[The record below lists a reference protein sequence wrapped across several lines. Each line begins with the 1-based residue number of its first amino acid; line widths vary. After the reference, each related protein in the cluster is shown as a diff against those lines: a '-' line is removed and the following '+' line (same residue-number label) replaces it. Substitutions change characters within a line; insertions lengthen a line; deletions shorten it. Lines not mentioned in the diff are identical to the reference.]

1 MRLTTGG
8 KVGNF
13 FRRIGRGVKKVYH
26 FVNDKAIPFV
36 KQKLAPVVS
45 PIAGLVAGAASLIP
59 HPIAQGIAVGA
70 TATKKVADKLS
81 EGGS

>member
-1 MRLTTGG
+1 MRITTGG

-36 KQKLAPVVS
+36 RQKVAPIVS
-45 PIAGLVAGAASLIP
+45 PVAGIVSKAASLIP

-70 TATKKVADKLS
+70 NVAKKVADKIS
-81 EGGS
+81 DSGS